1 MQAGLSCLEGFFRDF
16 SPLMAQRGPCGRRVI
31 LGLSKDER
39 STPLCHR
46 PLARTGPYA
55 LPYPYVYV
63 AYRRNAPSPRPQS
76 RRAATRPASF
86 PPPLPSFPHRR
97 ESRGGAGCGG
107 LGGGG
112 PPRKQSTLQSHAEA
126 TGGSPPTNNQPF
138 PTFPGSESPKTLQTI
153 HRRKTFKPAPP
164 PRLQLRLRRVRR
176 DQSDRCARRAP
187 CGQS

>member
-16 SPLMAQRGPCGRRVI
+16 SPLMAQRGPCGRRAI
-31 LGLSKDER
+31 PGLSKDER

-107 LGGGG
+107 LGGGA

-138 PTFPGSESPKTLQTI
+138 PTFPGSESPKNTTDYPPKENIQTSSA
-153 HRRKTFKPAPP
+153 TPP
-164 PRLQLRLRRVRR
+164 STASQAGETR
-176 DQSDRCARRAP
+176 SK
-187 CGQS
+187 

>member
-16 SPLMAQRGPCGRRVI
+16 SPLMAQRGPCGRRAI

-55 LPYPYVYV
+55 LPFLQQTRE
-63 AYRRNAPSPRPQS
+63 RRPLHNPHPRTHP
-76 RRAATRPASF
+76 
-86 PPPLPSFPHRR
+86 PSFPHTPQRH
-97 ESRGGAGCGG
+97 SRTGGNPEVGRGAGAWVGGPRHESNQRCKATPKLPGG
-107 LGGGG
+107 LH
-112 PPRKQSTLQSHAEA
+112 QQTI
-126 TGGSPPTNNQPF
+126 NPF
-138 PTFPGSESPKTLQTI
+138 PLFQVQNPQKTLQTI

-176 DQSDRCARRAP
+176 DQRDRCARRAP